1 MNPDIISLCRYGKI
15 QPAIF
20 DFLDIQVFLQGRKA
34 KMKMPKDC

>member
-20 DFLDIQVFLQGRKA
+20 DFLDMQATKFSFRVGNQR
-34 KMKMPKDC
+34 